1 MNCICSSINIGVM
14 VHEFERGIGRE
25 RQRERGRE
33 WERQG
38 ERGRE
43 REQERVGEY
52 GCCSPIIILFLA
64 FKQSVWVLWF
74 CLYGELR
81 SLVFWFCLQVCKLLI
96 VCCLTIKYIHKL
108 VSPNIGGVFLDFHFL
123 VQNLIQ
129 NIFLYNYI
137 SIYFAI
143 FTYIFIILH
152 ILYLIDWI

>member
-1 MNCICSSINIGVM
+1 M
-14 VHEFERGIGRE
+14 VHECERGIGRE

-33 WERQG
+33 
-38 ERGRE
+38 RE
-43 REQERVGEY
+43 REGEKVRVGEY
-52 GCCSPIIILFLA
+52 GCNSPIIILFLA

-81 SLVFWFCLQVCKLLI
+81 SLVFWFCLQVYKLLI

-108 VSPNIGGVFLDFHFL
+108 VSPNIGGIFLDFHFL

-129 NIFLYNYI
+129 NIFLYYYI